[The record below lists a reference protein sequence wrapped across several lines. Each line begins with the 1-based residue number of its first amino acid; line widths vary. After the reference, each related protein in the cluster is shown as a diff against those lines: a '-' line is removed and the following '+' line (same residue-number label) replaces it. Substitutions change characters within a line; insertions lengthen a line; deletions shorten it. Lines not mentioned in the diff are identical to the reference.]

1 MTRVEEQFEEQRAS
15 NTSGVPY
22 FEAFQRHRQEVTRLI
37 VGPERALEEGAE
49 GPTGRGAEGP
59 RGRCCVLGAGNAND
73 LELERLLD
81 AFAELH
87 LVDIDPE
94 ALGRAK
100 ERAPEAMRER
110 LFLHAPIDLS
120 GIFSELPRWAQM
132 QVTLRELMAAPAVGA
147 QRIAQALPGPFD
159 VVASTC
165 LLTQLQLSLLGVIG
179 DRHRL
184 FVPLRELLTL
194 THLRTLA
201 QLTRPGGRALLVT
214 DLCEGSVF
222 PAGRPRDDA
231 DVAQLMLDLLN
242 LGHVIHSSHP
252 ALLKLPLADDPILAK
267 SFGEA
272 GLSAPWI
279 WHNGPER
286 RFLCYALALP
296 RKG

>member
-1 MTRVEEQFEEQRAS
+1 MTRVDDQFEEQRAS

-22 FEAFQRHRQEVTRLI
+22 FEAFTRNREEVTKLLTEA
-37 VGPERALEEGAE
+37 G
-49 GPTGRGAEGP
+49 T
-59 RGRCCVLGAGNAND
+59 GRCCVLGAGNAND
-73 LELERLLD
+73 LDLERLLD
-81 AFAELH
+81 AFDELH
-87 LVDIDPE
+87 LVDIDPQ
-94 ALGRAK
+94 ALERAK
-100 ERAPEAMRER
+100 ERVPASVRER
-110 LFLHAPIDLS
+110 LFLHAPVDLS
-120 GIFSELPRWAQM
+120 GIFGDLERWGQM
-132 QVTLRELMAAPAVGA
+132 QVTLRELVAAPAVGA

-179 DRHRL
+179 DQHRL

-201 QLTRPGGRALLVT
+201 QLTKPGGRALLVT

-222 PAGRPRDDA
+222 PAGRPKDDA
-231 DVAQLMLDLLN
+231 DVAPLMLELLT

-267 SFGEA
+267 SFGES
-272 GLSAPWI
+272 GLSPPWI
-279 WHNGPER
+279 WQNGPER